1 VRELGIGVGKPG
13 MGIRCD
19 ERKGRWER
27 AGREKRNW
35 WGASMGLAGGLG
47 LGSFRESMGLT

>member
-1 VRELGIGVGKPG
+1 MRELGIGVGKPG